1 MRILLSSEHRYPA
14 FGAVGSGLHPRTYPS
29 GSGFWIH
36 DMLMKGL
43 TELGH
48 EVFYFLPHGAAVPLP
63 VPEVMPR
70 ASLLAKVE
78 L

>member
-14 FGAVGSGLHPRTYPS
+14 FGGAGSGLHPRMYPS

-36 DMLMKGL
+36 DLVMKGL

-48 EVFYFLPHGAAVPLP
+48 EVFCLLP
-63 VPEVMPR
+63 
-70 ASLLAKVE
+70 
-78 L
+78 